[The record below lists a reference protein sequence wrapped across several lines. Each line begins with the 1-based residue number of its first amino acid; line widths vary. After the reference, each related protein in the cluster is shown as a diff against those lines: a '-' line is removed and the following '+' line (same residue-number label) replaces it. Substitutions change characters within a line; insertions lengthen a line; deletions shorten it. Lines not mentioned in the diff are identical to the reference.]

1 MSKFCFKCGTELRS
15 EYILKVLDKH
25 TGNDFMN
32 IEKANTNFK
41 KAFEI
46 DVKKLQKKTFGMI

>member
-46 DVKKLQKKTFGMI
+46 DVKKL